1 MKLRL
6 AHVIDTLPKY
16 KNNFNSG
23 LYKNGTYKNVS
34 ILIYGTNNSIQK
46 FDANN
51 FPREL
56 LEAPW
61 YIKEIYPVVTSTY
74 GRHANSGLYIVIEKE
89 VRDYE

>member
-6 AHVIDTLPKY
+6 SHVMDTLPKY
-16 KNNFNSG
+16 SNKFSKGPHKSGNYKGVNIVVYDNNTRHN
-23 LYKNGTYKNVS
+23 
-34 ILIYGTNNSIQK
+34 

-61 YIKEIYPVVTSTY
+61 YIKEIYPVVTSSY
-74 GRHANSGLYIVIEKE
+74 GSHTNAGLYIVMEKGE
-89 VRDYE
+89 KDYE